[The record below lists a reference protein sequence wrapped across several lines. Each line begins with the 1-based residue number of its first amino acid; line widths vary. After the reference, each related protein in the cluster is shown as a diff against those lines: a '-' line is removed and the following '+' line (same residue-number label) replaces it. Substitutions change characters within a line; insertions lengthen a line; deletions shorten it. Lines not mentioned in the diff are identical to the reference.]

1 MKRRDFFGVV
11 AVAATGLNLA
21 SCMGSSNAENTATA
35 STTAASSE
43 LASHA
48 GVVTLYYEFRIAGPE
63 NAAMLAAVDAL
74 STSLAAKDGFLSL
87 SLKNT
92 VGDSTMVKNYPKELK
107 GVLGTAYTDGFKA
120 GRMPLF
126 YALFIRFENYTKLKA
141 AGVESWFDTTVAPML
156 HLYQPGQNG
165 APPTKLA
172 LAFDYYEG
180 YFKTV
185 AAGNRTAIYAT
196 EAEIVTFL
204 KTQEDTPDK
213 GYITVENHVAIH
225 SSKTAEFNEKVKILL
240 TTAQTTYRP
249 DINDA
254 DFDGGL
260 DPQLIGQAGSA
271 TNAYYRR
278 AVTTEI
284 LQNLQVET
292 NAARSYLMHGVWQ
305 SVMDHENSHLDVRFI
320 QSSTPTGTYVMA
332 GPVEPFY
339 ETRRLLNKA

>member
-21 SCMGSSNAENTATA
+21 SCMGSSSAENTAVAT
-35 STTAASSE
+35 SSSE
-43 LASHA
+43 LEAHT

-63 NAAMLAAVDAL
+63 NNNMLAAVDTL
-74 STSLAAKDGFLSL
+74 SASLATKDGFLSL

-141 AGVESWFDTTVAPML
+141 AGVEGWFDSKVAPL
-156 HLYQPGQNG
+156 LYLYQVQAGTPVK
-165 APPTKLA
+165 TTM
-172 LAFDYYEG
+172 AFDYYEG

-185 AAGNRTAIYAT
+185 AAGNRTAIYST
-196 EAEIVTFL
+196 ETDIIAFL
-204 KTQEDTPDK
+204 KAQEDTPDK

-225 SSKTAEFNEKVKILL
+225 ASKTAEFNEKVKALL

-249 DINDA
+249 DINDT

-271 TNAYYRR
+271 TNTYYRR

-284 LQNLQVET
+284 LQNLQVEK

-305 SVMDHENSHLDVRFI
+305 SVMDHENSHLDVRFV
-320 QSSTPTGTYVMA
+320 QSSTPTGTYVIA

>member
-21 SCMGSSNAENTATA
+21 SCMGSSNAENATCT
-35 STTAASSE
+35 STSE
-43 LASHA
+43 LSSHTGA
-48 GVVTLYYEFRIAGPE
+48 ITLYYEFRIAGPE
-63 NAAMLAAVDAL
+63 NANMLAAVDAL
-74 STSLAAKDGFLSL
+74 NASLAAKDGFLSL

-107 GVLGTAYTDGFKA
+107 GVLGTAYKDGFAA

-141 AGVESWFDTTVAPML
+141 AGVESWFDTNVAPML
-156 HLYQPGQNG
+156 HLYQPGT
-165 APPTKLA
+165 PPTRLA

-185 AAGNRTAIYAT
+185 AAGNRTAIYST
-196 EAEIVTFL
+196 EAEIVSFL

-225 SSKTAEFNEKVKILL
+225 SSKTAEFNEKVKALL

-249 DINDA
+249 DLHDT
-254 DFDGGL
+254 DFNLTL
-260 DPQLIGQAGSA
+260 DPLLIGQEGSA

-305 SVMDHENSHLDVRFI
+305 SVMDHENSHLDVRFV
-320 QSSTPTGTYVMA
+320 QSSTPTGTYVVA

-339 ETRRLLNKA
+339 ETRRLVNAA

>member
-1 MKRRDFFGVV
+1 MKRRDFFGVA
-11 AVAATGLNLA
+11 AVATTGINLA
-21 SCMGSSNAENTATA
+21 SCMDSSNAGNTATA
-35 STTAASSE
+35 TFAENE
-43 LASHA
+43 LETHTGAI
-48 GVVTLYYEFRIAGPE
+48 TLYYEFRIAGPE
-63 NAAMLAAVDAL
+63 NTAMLAAVDVL
-74 STSLAAKDGFLSL
+74 SSSLAAKDGFLSL

-126 YALFIRFENYTKLKA
+126 YALFIRFENYPKLKA
-141 AGVESWFDTTVAPML
+141 SGVESWFDTTVAPLL
-156 HLYQPGQNG
+156 HLYQPGENG
-165 APPTKLA
+165 TPPSKLD

-185 AAGNRTAIYAT
+185 AAGNRTAIYTT
-196 EAEIVTFL
+196 EAEIVGFL

-225 SSKTAEFNEKVKILL
+225 SSKTTEFNEKVKALL
-240 TTAQTTYRP
+240 STAQTTYRP
-249 DINDA
+249 DVADA
-254 DFDGGL
+254 DFDGRL
-260 DPQLIGQAGSA
+260 DPQLIGQPGSA
-271 TNAYYRR
+271 TNTYYRR

-284 LQNLQVET
+284 LQNLQVES

-305 SVMDHENSHLDVRFI
+305 SVMDHENSHLDVRFV
-320 QSSTPTGTYVMA
+320 QSSTPTGMYVIA

-339 ETRRLLNKA
+339 ETRRLINKV

>member
-1 MKRRDFFGVV
+1 MKRRDFFGVM

-21 SCMGSSNAENTATA
+21 SCMGSSNAENTAT
-35 STTAASSE
+35 TTASAISE
-43 LASHA
+43 LATHT

-63 NAAMLAAVDAL
+63 NATMLAAVDAL

-141 AGVESWFDTTVAPML
+141 AGVEGWFDTTVAPML
-156 HLYQPGQNG
+156 HLYQPGT
-165 APPTKLA
+165 PPTKLA
-172 LAFDYYEG
+172 IAFDYYEG

-185 AAGNRTAIYAT
+185 AAGNRTAIHST
-196 EAEIVTFL
+196 EAEIVSFL
-204 KTQEDTPDK
+204 KSQEDTPDK
-213 GYITVENHVAIH
+213 GYITVENHVAIDA
-225 SSKTAEFNEKVKILL
+225 SKTEEFNAKVKVLL

-249 DINDA
+249 DVADA

-284 LQNLQVET
+284 LQNLQVEK

-305 SVMDHENSHLDVRFI
+305 SVMDHENSHLDSRFV
-320 QSSTPTGTYVMA
+320 QSSTPTGTYVIA